1 MPSIETILSPALIPY
16 HNLQHRTAVIIDVLR
31 ATTSICYALSEGALS
46 MIPVSNPV
54 DCLMYRNEGY
64 LCAGERN
71 GIKLDGFDMGNSPEE
86 FQSATVAGK
95 KIAITT
101 TNGTHAILESKEAD
115 RIYIGSFSNL
125 KALAKRLT
133 AEGNDVT
140 LVCAGWKNRVNLED
154 TLFAGA
160 LASALEGFTSECDST
175 LMAKN
180 LWDLSKE
187 HLQDHVEQS
196 SHAQRFIKLGVD
208 DMRDCLNLNQCDNIP
223 EYLNGEIVN
232 TVV

>member
-1 MPSIETILSPALIPY
+1 MPSIETILSPALIPH

-46 MIPVSNPV
+46 MVPVANPV
-54 DCLMYRNEGY
+54 DCLILRNEGY

-71 GIKLDGFDMGNSPEE
+71 GIKLEGFDMGNSPEE
-86 FQSATVAGK
+86 FQSATVSGK

-101 TNGTHAILESKEAD
+101 TNGTHALLESKDAE
-115 RIYIGSFSNL
+115 RIYIGSFMNL
-125 KALAKRLT
+125 KALASRLI

-140 LVCAGWKNRVNLED
+140 LVCAGWKNKVNLED

-160 LASALEGFTSECDST
+160 LATTLDGFSSECDST

-180 LWDLSKE
+180 LWEMSE
-187 HLQDHVEQS
+187 ENLQAQIELS

-208 DMRDCLNLNQCDNIP
+208 DMRDCLNINLCTNVP

-232 TVV
+232 AV